1 MAVSKRGG
9 KDLTFGNPYKLIV
22 NFALPIILGNLFQQ
36 FYNLVDTMIVG
47 RFLGVDALAGVG
59 ATGSLNFLVLG
70 FCCGIGAG
78 FVIPVANRFG
88 AGDYGELKKYFGNSI
103 LLSAA
108 IAAVLTTG
116 VALTTRQILV
126 LLNTPDNVIDY
137 SYEYILI
144 IFLGIPIT
152 LAYNLLAGAVRSIGD
167 SKTPLY
173 VLLIA
178 SVINLGLDYTFIVPI
193 KLGVRGAA
201 LATVASQV
209 LSIVMLVVVIRQRFE
224 VLHISRSDLIPDG
237 RHIKQLLL
245 MGFPMGLQY
254 SITAI
259 GSVILTASV
268 NILGAVAI
276 ASMTAA
282 TKVSIFFSCPLDS
295 LGSAMATYAGQNL
308 GAGKIDRINKGFKAG
323 ALLGTGYSVFALAVL
338 YFFGASAVGLFVTNP
353 SSELVSQAREYLLV
367 NAAFY
372 ITLMFVNLVRFMIQ
386 GLGHAPLAILAGLM
400 EMVARA
406 IAGLVLVPLLGF
418 TGACLASPL
427 AWVLADAFLLPAYFG
442 IMKKIKMKFTASAV

>member
-1 MAVSKRGG
+1 MAISKSGG
-9 KDLTFGNPYKLIV
+9 KDLTSGNPYKLIL
-22 NFALPIILGNLFQQ
+22 NFALPIVLGNLFQQ

-59 ATGSLNFLVLG
+59 ATGSLNFLVIG

-78 FVIPVANRFG
+78 FVIPLANRFG
-88 AGDYGELKKYFGNSI
+88 AGDYEDLKKYFGNSM

-108 IAAVLTTG
+108 IAVVITVFVTLFTG
-116 VALTTRQILV
+116 QILV
-126 LLNTPDNVIDY
+126 VLNTPDNVIGY
-137 SYEYILI
+137 SYDYILI

-173 VLLIA
+173 ILLIA
-178 SVINLGLDYTFIVPI
+178 SGINLVLDYTFIVPI

-201 LATVASQV
+201 IATVISQIF
-209 LSIVMLVVVIRQRFE
+209 SIVMLVIVIRRKFS
-224 VLHISRSDLIPDG
+224 VLHIRESDLIPDG
-237 RHIKQLLL
+237 HHVKQLLL
-245 MGFPMGLQY
+245 MGLPMGLQY

-259 GSVILTASV
+259 GSVVLTASV
-268 NILGAVAI
+268 NTIGAVAI

-282 TKVSIFFSCPLDS
+282 SKVSVFFCCPLDS

-308 GAGKIDRINKGFKAG
+308 GAGKIDRIDKGLKAG
-323 ALLGTGYSVFALAVL
+323 SLLGIGYSIFALAVL
-338 YFFGASAVGLFVTNP
+338 YFFGASAVALFVTNP
-353 SSELVSQAREYLLV
+353 SQELVSQAREFLLI

-372 ITLMFVNLVRFMIQ
+372 IALVFVNLVRFMIQ

-400 EMVARA
+400 EMVART
-406 IAGLVLVPLLGF
+406 IAGLVLVPLFGF
-418 TGACLASPL
+418 TGACFASPL
-427 AWVLADAFLLPAYFG
+427 AWILADAFLFPAYFG
-442 IMKKIKMKFTASAV
+442 IMKKIKSRFGLL